1 MNTAA
6 RPYWI
11 SRVSRV
17 EDRQEIVA
25 DEAARV
31 TGFAGSLP
39 EAVLERR
46 QRADPATQFYGSAPA
61 GGGQVHPCQPWPA
74 QRQDAAKNDEGDEQ
88 EVQDD
93 DAVGQEAVD
102 HADLRTLR

>member
-39 EAVLERR
+39 EAVLDRR
-46 QRADPATQFYGSAPA
+46 QRADPAAQFNGGAPA

-74 QRQDAAKNDEGDEQ
+74 QRQDAAEHDEGDEQ
-88 EVQDD
+88 EVQHD